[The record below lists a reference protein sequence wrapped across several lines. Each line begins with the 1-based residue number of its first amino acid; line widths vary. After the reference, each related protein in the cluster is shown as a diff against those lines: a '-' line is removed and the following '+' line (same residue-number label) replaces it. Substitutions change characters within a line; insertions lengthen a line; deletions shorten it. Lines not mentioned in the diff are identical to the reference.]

1 MAGRLLATIAICT
14 GCALTA
20 ASAGGAGGPGAGVQQ
35 GWDGLAKGAVRY
47 VAVPAVNSTT
57 VQVIRRRDGRVLKF
71 MSLKGAWGIPV
82 VAFDGTTDGLMADG
96 RTLLLGEPTAG
107 PGLRRHS
114 TFALVDVK
122 KMRVVRKL
130 RLPGHH
136 VFDAL
141 SPDGRY
147 LYFIQYVSG
156 EDFNRYRVRA
166 YDLRAG
172 RLLANSVVDKR
183 ESESAMQGAPI
194 SRVTSSDGSWA
205 YTLYGGP
212 HETFIHALDTLN
224 AGAVCIDLPWKTQP
238 KRLFD
243 FRIRRAGDG
252 RVIVRGP
259 RGRTLAVLDQDSL
272 HVVSAVRDP

>member
-1 MAGRLLATIAICT
+1 MARRLLATIAICM
-14 GCALTA
+14 GSAVTA
-20 ASAGGAGGPGAGVQQ
+20 ASAGGSGGPGAGVQQ
-35 GWDGLAKGAVRY
+35 GWDGLAGGVVRY
-47 VAVPAVNSTT
+47 VAVPAGNSTT

-71 MSLKGAWGIPV
+71 MSLTGAWGIPV
-82 VAFDGTTDGLMADG
+82 VAFDGTTAGLMADG

-107 PGLRRHS
+107 PRLRRHS
-114 TFALVDVK
+114 TFALVDTK

-136 VFDAL
+136 VFDAR

-166 YDLRAG
+166 YDLRADH
-172 RLLANSVVDKR
+172 LLANPVVDKR
-183 ESESAMQGAPI
+183 ESETAMQGAPI
-194 SRVTSSDGSWA
+194 SRVTSHDGSWA

-243 FRIRRAGDG
+243 FRIRRVGDG
-252 RVIVRGP
+252 RLVVRGP
-259 RGRTLAVLDQDSL
+259 RGRTLAVVDQDSL

>member
-1 MAGRLLATIAICT
+1 MARRLLATIAICT
-14 GCALTA
+14 GCAVTA
-20 ASAGGAGGPGAGVQQ
+20 ANAGGAGGPGAGVQQ
-35 GWDGLAKGAVRY
+35 GWDGLASGVVRY
-47 VAVPAVNSTT
+47 VAVPAGNSTT

-71 MSLKGAWGIPV
+71 MALDGAWGIPM

-96 RTLLLGEPTAG
+96 RTLLLGDATGG
-107 PGLRRHS
+107 PGLRKHS
-114 TFALVDVK
+114 TFALVDLK

-147 LYFIQYVSG
+147 LYFIQYVSAQ
-156 EDFNRYRVRA
+156 DFNRYRVRA

-172 RLLANSVVDKR
+172 RLLANPVVDKQ
-183 ESESAMQGAPI
+183 ESADAMQGAPI
-194 SRVTSSDGSWA
+194 SRVTSQDGSWA

-212 HETFIHALDTLN
+212 QKTFIHALDTLN

-238 KRLFD
+238 KRLYE

-252 RVIVRGP
+252 RLIVRGP
-259 RGRTLAVLDQDSL
+259 RGRTLAVVNQDNL

>member
-1 MAGRLLATIAICT
+1 MAGRLLATMAICM
-14 GCALTA
+14 GCAMTA

-82 VAFDGTTDGLMADG
+82 VAFDGTADGLMADG
-96 RTLLLGEPTAG
+96 RTLLLGEPLTG
-107 PGLRRHS
+107 PRLRRNS
-114 TFALVDVK
+114 TFALIDMK

-130 RLPGHH
+130 RLPGHY

-147 LYFIQYVSG
+147 LYFIQYVSA
-156 EDFNRYRVRA
+156 EDFNQYRVRA

-172 RLLANSVVDKR
+172 HLLTKPVADKR
-183 ESESAMQGAPI
+183 ESVTAMQGAAI
-194 SRVTSSDGSWA
+194 SRVRSRDRSWA

-212 HETFIHALDTLN
+212 RETFIHALDTLN
-224 AGAVCIDLPWKTQP
+224 AAAVCIDLPWKTQP

-252 RVIVRGP
+252 RLIVRGP
-259 RGRTLAVLDQDSL
+259 RGRTLAVVDQDKL
-272 HVVSAVRDP
+272 RVVSAVRDP

>member
-1 MAGRLLATIAICT
+1 MAGRLLATIAICM

-20 ASAGGAGGPGAGVQQ
+20 ASASGAGGPGAGVQQ

-96 RTLLLGEPTAG
+96 RTLLLGEPLTG
-107 PGLRRHS
+107 PGLLRNS
-114 TFALVDVK
+114 TFALIDMK

-130 RLPGHH
+130 GLPGHY

-147 LYFIQYVSG
+147 LYFIQYVSA

-172 RLLANSVVDKR
+172 QLLKNSVVDKR
-183 ESESAMQGAPI
+183 ESETAMQGAPI
-194 SRVTSSDGSWA
+194 SRATSRDGSWA

-212 HETFIHALDTLN
+212 DKTFIHALDTLN
-224 AGAVCIDLPWKTQP
+224 AAAVCIDLPWKTQP
-238 KRLFD
+238 QRLFD

-252 RVIVRGP
+252 RLVVRGP
-259 RGRTLAVLDQDSL
+259 RGRTLAVVNQKNL

>member
-1 MAGRLLATIAICT
+1 MAGRLLATIAICM

-20 ASAGGAGGPGAGVQQ
+20 TSAGGAGGPGAGVQQ

-47 VAVPAVNSTT
+47 VAVPAVNSTA
-57 VQVIRRRDGRVLKF
+57 VQIIRRRDGRVIKF

-96 RTLLLGEPTAG
+96 RTLLLGEPLTG
-107 PGLRRHS
+107 PGLRRNS
-114 TFALVDVK
+114 TFALVDMK

-147 LYFIQYVSG
+147 LYFIQYVSS
-156 EDFNRYRVRA
+156 EDFNQYRVRA
-166 YDLRAG
+166 YDLHAG
-172 RLLANSVVDKR
+172 RLLANPVVDKR
-183 ESESAMQGAPI
+183 ESVTAMQGAPI
-194 SRVTSSDGSWA
+194 SRVTSRDGSWA

-224 AGAVCIDLPWKTQP
+224 AAAVCIDLPWKTQP
-238 KRLFD
+238 RRLFD

-252 RVIVRGP
+252 RLIVRGP
-259 RGRTLAVLDQDSL
+259 HGRTLAVVDQESL

>member
-1 MAGRLLATIAICT
+1 MARRLLATIAICT
-14 GCALTA
+14 GCAVGA
-20 ASAGGAGGPGAGVQQ
+20 ANAGGAGGPGAGVQQ
-35 GWDGLAKGAVRY
+35 GWDGLTNGVVRY
-47 VAVPAVNSTT
+47 VAVPAGNSTAL
-57 VQVIRRRDGRVLKF
+57 QVIRRHDGRVLNF
-71 MSLKGAWGIPV
+71 MSLNGAWGIPL

-96 RTLLLGEPTAG
+96 RTLLLGEATGG
-107 PGLRRHS
+107 PGLRKHS
-114 TFALVDVK
+114 TFAFVDMK
-122 KMRVVRKL
+122 KMKVVRKL

-147 LYFIQYVSG
+147 LYFIQYVSAQ
-156 EDFNRYRVRA
+156 DFNRYRVRA

-172 RLLANSVVDKR
+172 HLLTNPVVDKR
-183 ESESAMQGAPI
+183 ESETAMQGAPI
-194 SRVTSSDGSWA
+194 SRVTSHDGSWA

-212 HETFIHALDTLN
+212 HEMFIHALDTLN

-238 KRLFD
+238 KRLYE

-252 RVIVRGP
+252 RLIVRGP
-259 RGRTLAVLDQDSL
+259 RGRTLAVVNQENL

>member
-1 MAGRLLATIAICT
+1 MARRLLATIAICA
-14 GCALTA
+14 GCAATA
-20 ASAGGAGGPGAGVQQ
+20 ANAGGSGGPGAGVQQ
-35 GWDGLAKGAVRY
+35 GWDGLASGVVRY

-71 MSLKGAWGIPV
+71 MSLKGAWGVPV

-96 RTLLLGEPTAG
+96 RTLLLGEATAG
-107 PGLRRHS
+107 PGLRKHS
-114 TFALVDVK
+114 SFAFVDIK

-130 RLPGHH
+130 GLPGHH

-147 LYFIQYVSG
+147 LYFIQYVAA

-166 YDLRAG
+166 YDLRLG
-172 RLLANSVVDKR
+172 QLLANPVVDKR
-183 ESESAMQGAPI
+183 ESETAMQGAPI
-194 SRVTSSDGSWA
+194 SRVTSHDGSWA

-212 HETFIHALDTLN
+212 HQTFIHALDTLN

-238 KRLFD
+238 KRLFE

-252 RVIVRGP
+252 RLIVRGP
-259 RGRTLAVLDQDSL
+259 RGRTLAVVNQDNL

>member
-1 MAGRLLATIAICT
+1 MAGRLLATIAICM
-14 GCALTA
+14 GCAMTA

-35 GWDGLAKGAVRY
+35 GWDGLARGAVRY
-47 VAVPAVNSTT
+47 VAVPTAGSTT
-57 VQVIRRRDGRVLKF
+57 VQIIRRRDGRVLKF

-96 RTLLLGEPTAG
+96 RTLLLGEPLTG
-107 PGLRRHS
+107 PGLRTDS
-114 TFALVDVK
+114 TFALVDLK

-147 LYFIQYVSG
+147 LYFIQYVSA
-156 EDFNRYRVRA
+156 EDFNQYRVRA

-172 RLLANSVVDKR
+172 RLLTKPVVDKR
-183 ESESAMQGAPI
+183 EAATAMQGAPI
-194 SRVTSSDGSWA
+194 SRATSRDRSWA

-212 HETFIHALDTLN
+212 QETFIHALDTLN
-224 AGAVCIDLPWKTQP
+224 AAAVCIDLPWKTQP

-243 FRIRRAGDG
+243 FRIRRTGDG
-252 RVIVRGP
+252 RLIVRGP
-259 RGRTLAVLDQDSL
+259 RGRTLAIVDQEKL

>member
-1 MAGRLLATIAICT
+1 MAGRLLATIAICM
-14 GCALTA
+14 GCAMTA

-96 RTLLLGEPTAG
+96 RTLLLGEPLTG
-107 PGLRRHS
+107 PGLRRNS
-114 TFALVDVK
+114 TFALIDMK

-130 RLPGHH
+130 GLPGHY

-147 LYFIQYVSG
+147 LYFIQYVSA

-172 RLLANSVVDKR
+172 QLRKNSVVDKR
-183 ESESAMQGAPI
+183 ESETAMQGAPI
-194 SRVTSSDGSWA
+194 SRATSRDGSWA

-212 HETFIHALDTLN
+212 AKTFIHALDTLN
-224 AGAVCIDLPWKTQP
+224 VGAVCIDLPWKTQP
-238 KRLFD
+238 QRLFD

-252 RVIVRGP
+252 RLIVRGP
-259 RGRTLAVLDQDSL
+259 RGRTLAVVNQKDL

>member
-1 MAGRLLATIAICT
+1 MAGRLLATIAICM

-35 GWDGLAKGAVRY
+35 GWDGLARGAVRY
-47 VAVPAVNSTT
+47 VAEPAAGSTT
-57 VQVIRRRDGRVLKF
+57 LQVIRRRDGRVLKF
-71 MSLKGAWGIPV
+71 ISLKGAWGIPV

-107 PGLRRHS
+107 PALRKDS
-114 TFALVDVK
+114 TFAFVDIE
-122 KMRVVRKL
+122 KMKVVRKL
-130 RLPGHH
+130 WLPGHH
-136 VFDAL
+136 VFDAR

-147 LYFIQYVSG
+147 LYFIQYVSA
-156 EDFNRYRVRA
+156 EDFNQYRVRA

-172 RLLANSVVDKR
+172 QLVTKPVVDKR
-183 ESESAMQGAPI
+183 EPAAAMQGAPI
-194 SRVTSSDGSWA
+194 SRVTSRDGSWA

-212 HETFIHALDTLN
+212 RETFIHALDTLN
-224 AGAVCIDLPWKTQP
+224 AAAVCIDLPWKTQP

-252 RVIVRGP
+252 RLIVRGP
-259 RGRTLAVLDQDSL
+259 RGRTLAVVDQEKL
-272 HVVSAVRDP
+272 HVVNAVRDP